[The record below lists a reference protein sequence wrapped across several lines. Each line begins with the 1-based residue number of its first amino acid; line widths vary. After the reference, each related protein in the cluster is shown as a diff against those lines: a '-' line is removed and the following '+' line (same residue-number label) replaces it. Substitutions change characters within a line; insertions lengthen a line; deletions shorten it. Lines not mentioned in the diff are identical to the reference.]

1 MKRADTSKG
10 EGPSIENAEPVSLTQ
25 AEAILN
31 GLAGVF
37 SSTDSAIQQ
46 PASDSKKAPVNAT
59 ELPTLEA
66 RYRTLLEQIP
76 AVVFMAFLDKGIGE
90 AYVSPQIEAMLGFTQ
105 AEWLNDPVRWYR
117 QIHPDDKARW
127 SIEAAQMFLSGE
139 PLRSVYRVMARD
151 GHIIWFHCEA
161 KMVRQDDGRPWFI
174 HGVGFD
180 ITELKQAEA
189 ALQEAHDELEMRVRQ
204 RTSELATA
212 NTELQLEIVE
222 RKRAEQEREQ
232 LLIREQA
239 ARAEAETANR
249 AKDEFLATVSHEL
262 RTPLNAILGWARML
276 RAGQIDEDTMTRAL
290 ETIERNA
297 KAQAQLIADLLDVSR
312 ITSGKLRL
320 DVRSVDL
327 VSLIEAAIDSV
338 QPAADAKG
346 IRLQAVLDPRAGPVS
361 GDPDRLQQVVWN
373 LLSNAIKFTSKE
385 GRVQV
390 RLERVNSHI
399 EITVSDT
406 GKGINAEFLP
416 YVFDRFRQAD
426 STISRAYGGLGL
438 GLAIVRH
445 LVELHGG
452 TVHAYS
458 AGEGCGATFTV
469 RLPLMIVRDS
479 ERFPIEAL
487 ERRHPTAGDEA
498 PFECPPVL
506 KGLRVLVVDDEV
518 DVPQLLTAVLSLCGA
533 EVIAVASVAEAM
545 AAIQQMQP
553 DIVVS
558 DIGMPRED
566 GYSLI
571 RRLRATEAE
580 HGGRVPAIALTA
592 HARIE
597 DRLRALSAGFDAHV
611 AKPVE
616 PAELVTV
623 IASVVRRISK

>member
-10 EGPSIENAEPVSLTQ
+10 EGSSIGNAEPVSLTQ

-31 GLAGVF
+31 ELASVF
-37 SSTDSAIQQ
+37 SPADAATQQ
-46 PASDSKKAPVNAT
+46 PASDSKQAPLNAT
-59 ELPTLEA
+59 ELPSVEA

-105 AEWLNDPVRWYR
+105 EEWLNDPVRWYR

-127 SIEAAQMFLSGE
+127 SLEAAQTFLSGE

-151 GHIIWFHCEA
+151 GHVIWFHCEA
-161 KMVRQDDGRPWFI
+161 KMVRRDDGRPWFI

-180 ITELKQAEA
+180 VTELKQAEA

-204 RTSELATA
+204 RTAELATA
-212 NTELQLEIVE
+212 NAELQLEIVE

-232 LLIREQA
+232 MLIREQA
-239 ARAEAETANR
+239 ARAEAESANR
-249 AKDEFLATVSHEL
+249 TKDEFLATVSHEL
-262 RTPLNAILGWARML
+262 RTPLNAILGWTRML
-276 RAGQIDEDTMTRAL
+276 RTGRIDEDTMARAL

-361 GDPDRLQQVVWN
+361 GDPNRLQQVVWN
-373 LLSNAIKFTSKE
+373 LLSNAIKFTPRE

-390 RLERVNSHI
+390 RLERINSHI

-406 GKGINAEFLP
+406 GKGINADFLP

-426 STISRAYGGLGL
+426 GTISRAYGGLGL

-445 LVELHGG
+445 LIELHGG
-452 TVHAYS
+452 MVHAYS
-458 AGEGCGATFTV
+458 AGEGLGATFTV

-479 ERFPIEAL
+479 KRFPGEAL
-487 ERRHPTAGDEA
+487 ERRHPSADDEA

-506 KGLRVLVVDDEV
+506 NGLRVLVVDDEV
-518 DVPQLLTAVLSLCGA
+518 DVPQLLSTVLRLCGA
-533 EVIAVASVAEAM
+533 EVTAVASVAEAM

-558 DIGMPRED
+558 DIEMPHED

-571 RRLRATEAE
+571 RKLRALETERRG
-580 HGGRVPAIALTA
+580 HVPAIALTA
-592 HARIE
+592 HARME
-597 DRLRALSAGFDAHV
+597 DRLRALSAGYDAHV

-616 PAELVTV
+616 PAELVAV
-623 IASVVRRISK
+623 IASIVRRIGK